1 MRLWN
6 GSESGQNKGEKE
18 DKPRVLLSIG
28 FLTHSSWLF
37 FLAWV
42 SLFTHMSLSFHSF
55 HMFHSLTNPL
65 IPRKERDEWL
75 GRE

>member
-1 MRLWN
+1 MWDSN
-6 GSESGQNKGEKE
+6 SGHDKE
-18 DKPRVLLSIG
+18 VNSGNKPRVLLSIG